1 MDAHRENTMETI
13 TRTPQQLGQALRG
26 RRAKLRLSQTDVG
39 RKVGIK
45 QDTVSVLEIHTP
57 SSTIETLFKALSA
70 LGLELVV
77 REKTAAS
84 AQDW

>member
-1 MDAHRENTMETI
+1 METI
-13 TRTPQQLGQALRG
+13 TRTPQQLGQALRA
-26 RRAKLRLSQTDVG
+26 RRAKLKLSQSDVG

-77 REKTAAS
+77 REKARTAAS